1 MTRVE
6 YTRHAAKLYDEGKIN
21 ADVYDAIIMN
31 ADVFCDDDDMDER
44 LPAAYAEIEYDD
56 FDTPEAVIGT
66 RFDDMNY
73 LRYME
78 R

>member
-1 MTRVE
+1 ME
-6 YTRHAAKLYDEGKIN
+6 YSEYLARAQRAYDEGKISEK
-21 ADVYDAIIMN
+21 AYDTVVMN
-31 ADVFCDDDDMDER
+31 VDIFCDEEDSDSF
-44 LPAAYAEIEYDD
+44 LPRTYVEIEYDD
-56 FDTPEAVIGT
+56 MDTPEAYEGS